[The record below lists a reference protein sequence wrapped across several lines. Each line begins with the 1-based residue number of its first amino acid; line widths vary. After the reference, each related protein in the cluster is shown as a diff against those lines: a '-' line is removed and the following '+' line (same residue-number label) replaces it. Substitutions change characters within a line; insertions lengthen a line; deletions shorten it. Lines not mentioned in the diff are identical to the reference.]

1 MYKIISG
8 KEVSQAVK
16 ERVSEEVK
24 ALKAEG
30 IEPCLAV
37 ILVGEDP
44 ASKVYVNNKKK
55 ACEFCGIRSLE
66 YILPENTTQEELNAL
81 VEKLNNDKSVNGIL
95 CQLPLPKHLDEQAVI
110 NLIKPEKDV
119 DAFHPANVG
128 HIMIGDFNFLP
139 CTPAGIMEMLKSENI
154 SLDGKHCVIIGRS
167 NIVGKPMAML
177 MLKENATVTVCHSHT
192 QNLKDIVKQADV
204 IVAAVG
210 RPKFVTA
217 DMVRDG
223 AVIVDVGINRGEDG
237 KLCGDVDFDGCCE
250 KTSYIT
256 PVPGGVGPMTIATLM
271 QNTITAAKI
280 QNNDSTAT
288 ALFGGKRK

>member
-1 MYKIISG
+1 MYKVISG
-8 KEVSQAVK
+8 KEVSLSVK
-16 ERVSEEVK
+16 QRVAEEVK
-24 ALKAEG
+24 ELKEKG
-30 IEPCLAV
+30 IETSLAV

-66 YILPENTTQEELNAL
+66 YLLPEDATEEELLSL
-81 VEKLNNDKSVNGIL
+81 VQKLNDDESVNGIL
-95 CQLPLPKHLDEQAVI
+95 CQLPLPKHFDEQKVI

-119 DAFHPANVG
+119 DAFHPENVG
-128 HIMIGDFNFLP
+128 HIMIGDYNFLP

-192 QNLKDIVKQADV
+192 KNLKEIVKQADV
-204 IVAAVG
+204 VVAAVG
-210 RPKFVTA
+210 RAKFVTA
-217 DMVRDG
+217 DMIKDG

-237 KLCGDVDFDGCCE
+237 KLYGDVDYDACCE
-250 KTSYIT
+250 KSSYIT

-271 QNTITAAKI
+271 QNTVTAAKI
-280 QNNDSTAT
+280 QNKKD
-288 ALFGGKRK
+288 